1 MNAPSAG
8 QKRNTNLPPLNI
20 VHAQI
25 RMTTQVYKRAFQ
37 EALKRGV
44 SMSDVVD
51 KALTQYLGIDKQPA
65 ATSSGSKEETKNHA

>member
-1 MNAPSAG
+1 MNVWSAG

-51 KALTQYLGIDKQPA
+51 KALTQYLGIDKQQPQ
-65 ATSSGSKEETKNHA
+65 SKEETKNHA